1 MAKGFFD
8 IETAEPAAG
17 SNTDLKDAEDM
28 EQARQQA
35 LEQAEA
41 LKATIA
47 RQLEAG
53 EDPQTILYTALK
65 VIGLLSN
72 DQEYTETTQGRL
84 DAVYKDLTQLSF
96 IQDNNRIAQ
105 ERLDAI
111 KAEYNAKLRKN
122 INTQLARYAK
132 VEKALNDVLYALNET
147 EPRPADPEQQ

>member
-8 IETAEPAAG
+8 IETTEPAEI
-17 SNTDLKDAEDM
+17 SSTDLKDAEDM

-72 DQEYTETTQGRL
+72 DQAYTEATQGRL

-111 KAEYNAKLRKN
+111 KEEYNAKLRKN

-132 VEKALNDVLYALNET
+132 VEKALNDVLYALNDT

>member
-72 DQEYTETTQGRL
+72 DQEYTETTQGKL

-111 KAEYNAKLRKN
+111 KEEYNAKLRKN

-132 VEKALNDVLYALNET
+132 VEKALNDVLYALNDT

>member
-111 KAEYNAKLRKN
+111 KEEYNAKLRKN

-132 VEKALNDVLYALNET
+132 VEKALNDVLYALNDT

>member
-53 EDPQTILYTALK
+53 EDPQTILYAALK

-72 DQEYTETTQGRL
+72 DQEYTETTQGKL

-111 KAEYNAKLRKN
+111 KEEYNAKLRKN

-132 VEKALNDVLYALNET
+132 VEKALNDVLYALNDT